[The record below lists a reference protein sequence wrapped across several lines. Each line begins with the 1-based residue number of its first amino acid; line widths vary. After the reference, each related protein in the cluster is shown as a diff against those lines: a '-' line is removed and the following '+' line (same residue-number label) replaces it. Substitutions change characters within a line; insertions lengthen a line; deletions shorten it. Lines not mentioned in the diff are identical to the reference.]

1 MQYDLQ
7 LYGRFSNEW
16 FIANDKSTFNENKT
30 PSKGDST
37 MNICEERHSPKYK
50 VVYKGVK
57 GSYYSPTWLVCPS
70 CLEHKAGFSDKD
82 EILLV
87 KEIWVS
93 LDNYIC

>member
-1 MQYDLQ
+1 
-7 LYGRFSNEW
+7 
-16 FIANDKSTFNENKT
+16 
-30 PSKGDST
+30 

-87 KEIWVS
+87 KEI
-93 LDNYIC
+93 